1 MGLARYILRELN
13 NNRIVNVNLGSKQ
26 FDNNKKFVQSIV
38 EFLKDMGWL
47 SVDKYGEY
55 GITEDGRN
63 NPLDNL
69 RF

>member
-1 MGLARYILRELN
+1 LGLARYILRELN

-55 GITEDGRN
+55 GITEDGSN
-63 NPLDNL
+63 NRLDNL
-69 RF
+69 RL